1 MKKQI
6 YIGLG
11 IIVLIILALW
21 YFLGGESSSIET
33 ISTEVKRGEFRIT
46 VTTTGELEAKNA
58 EEIRGPDKLRNVR
71 IYRVKISDIV
81 PDGTVVDSG
90 DFVASLDRTELEG
103 RIKDQELDVE
113 KYETQLMKTKLD
125 TSLELRGLRDALVNQ
140 KFALEETKIKLEQ
153 SKYEPPATIRQ
164 IDIELEKAKRSYS
177 QSVENYQL
185 KLKKNIAN
193 VKEVQANLTKSNRKY
208 QEMVDVM
215 SEFTIYAPHQG
226 MVIYKRDWNG
236 KKRGVGAEISPWD
249 PVVATLPDLTEM
261 LSKTY
266 VNEIDISKVKAGQKV
281 EVGIDAFPE
290 KKFTGKVTEVANIG
304 QQLPGSNV
312 KVFEVIIG
320 VNEYDSVM
328 RPAMT
333 TKNVIITDVID
344 SVLFIPIECLYN
356 ADSVT
361 YVVSGSRRRQV
372 VVGKSNDTEVVI
384 RAGLDEGDK
393 VYLIPPEGYQD
404 FKLVRLNDDILKVFR
419 DEGIQKKLL
428 KIKNDSI
435 RAAKQANNKMKH
447 GMSPAAMKMMK
458 GRGGKGKMMKK
469 Q

>member
-6 YIGLG
+6 YITLG

-21 YFLGGESSSIET
+21 YFLGGESSSVET
-33 ISTEVKRGEFRIT
+33 ISTEVKRGEFKIT

-58 EEIRGPDKLRNVR
+58 EEIRGPDNLRKVR

-90 DFVASLDRTELEG
+90 DFVATLDRTELEG
-103 RIKDQELDVE
+103 RIKDQELEVE

-125 TSLELRGLRDALVNQ
+125 TSLELRGLRDQLINQ
-140 KFALEETKIKLEQ
+140 KFALEESKIKLEQ

-164 IDIELEKAKRSYS
+164 IEIELEKAERSYN

-185 KLKKNIAN
+185 KLKKNIAT
-193 VKEVQANLTKSNRKY
+193 VKEVQANLTKANRKY

-215 SEFTIYAPHQG
+215 GDFTIYAPRNG

-236 KKRGVGAEISPWD
+236 KKRGVGSEISPWD

-266 VNEIDISKVKAGQKV
+266 VNEIDISKVKVGQPV

-312 KVFEVIIG
+312 KVFEVIIE

-333 TKNVIITDVID
+333 TKNVIITDIID
-344 SVLFIPIECLYN
+344 SVLYIPIECLYN
-356 ADSVT
+356 IDTVT
-361 YVVSGSRRRQV
+361 YVVSGSKRKQV
-372 VVGKSNDTEVVI
+372 VVGKSNDTQVII
-384 RAGLDEGDK
+384 RAGLDEGDE

-404 FKLVRLNDDILKVFR
+404 FKLVRLSDDILRVFK
-419 DEGIQKKLL
+419 DEEMKKKLE
-428 KIKNDSI
+428 KIRNDSI
-435 RAAKQANNKMKH
+435 RAAKKAENKMKH
-447 GMSPAAMKMMK
+447 GMPPGAVKMRRGK
-458 GRGGKGKMMKK
+458 GGKR
-469 Q
+469 

>member
-6 YIGLG
+6 YITLG

-21 YFLGGESSSIET
+21 YFLGGESSSVET
-33 ISTEVKRGEFRIT
+33 ISTEVKRGEFKIT

-58 EEIRGPDKLRNVR
+58 EEIRGPDNLRKVR

-90 DFVASLDRTELEG
+90 DFVATLDRTELEG
-103 RIKDQELDVE
+103 RIKDQELEVE

-125 TSLELRGLRDALVNQ
+125 TSLELRGLRDQLINQ
-140 KFALEETKIKLEQ
+140 KFALEESKIKLEQ

-164 IDIELEKAKRSYS
+164 IEIELEKAERSYK

-185 KLKKNIAN
+185 KLKKSVAT
-193 VKEVQANLTKSNRKY
+193 VKEVQANLTKANRKY

-215 SEFTIYAPHQG
+215 GDFTIYAPRNG

-236 KKRGVGAEISPWD
+236 KKRGVGSEISPWD

-266 VNEIDISKVKAGQKV
+266 VNEIDISKVKVGQPV

-312 KVFEVIIG
+312 KVFEVIIE

-333 TKNVIITDVID
+333 TKNVIITDIID
-344 SVLFIPIECLYN
+344 SVLYIPIECLYN
-356 ADSVT
+356 IDTVT
-361 YVVSGSRRRQV
+361 YVVSGSKRKQV
-372 VVGKSNDTEVVI
+372 VVGKSNDTQVI
-384 RAGLDEGDK
+384 VRAGLDEGDE

-404 FKLVRLNDDILKVFR
+404 FKLVRLSDDILRVFK
-419 DEGIQKKLL
+419 DEEMKKKLE
-428 KIKNDSI
+428 KIRNDSI
-435 RAAKQANNKMKH
+435 RAAKKAENKMKH
-447 GMSPAAMKMMK
+447 GMPPGAVKMRRGK
-458 GRGGKGKMMKK
+458 GGKR
-469 Q
+469 

>member
-6 YIGLG
+6 YITLG

-21 YFLGGESSSIET
+21 YFLGGESSSVET
-33 ISTEVKRGEFRIT
+33 ISTEVKRGEFKIT

-58 EEIRGPDKLRNVR
+58 EEIRGPDNLRKVR

-90 DFVASLDRTELEG
+90 DFVATLDRTELEG
-103 RIKDQELDVE
+103 RIKDQELEVE

-125 TSLELRGLRDALVNQ
+125 TSLELRGLRDQLINQ
-140 KFALEETKIKLEQ
+140 KFALEESKIKLEQ

-164 IDIELEKAKRSYS
+164 IEIELEKAERSYK

-185 KLKKNIAN
+185 KLKKSVAT
-193 VKEVQANLTKSNRKY
+193 VKEVQANLTKANRKY

-215 SEFTIYAPHQG
+215 GDFTIYAPRNG

-236 KKRGVGAEISPWD
+236 KKRGVGSEISPWD

-266 VNEIDISKVKAGQKV
+266 VNEIDISKVKVGQPV

-312 KVFEVIIG
+312 KVFEVIIE

-333 TKNVIITDVID
+333 TKNVIITDIID
-344 SVLFIPIECLYN
+344 SVLYIPIECLYN
-356 ADSVT
+356 IDTVT
-361 YVVSGSRRRQV
+361 YVVSGSKRKQV
-372 VVGKSNDTEVVI
+372 VVGKSNDTQVII
-384 RAGLDEGDK
+384 RAGLDEGDE

-404 FKLVRLNDDILKVFR
+404 FKLVRLSDDILRVFK
-419 DEGIQKKLL
+419 DEEMKKKLE
-428 KIKNDSI
+428 KIRNDSI
-435 RAAKQANNKMKH
+435 RAAKKAENKMKH
-447 GMSPAAMKMMK
+447 GMPPGAVKMRRGK
-458 GRGGKGKMMKK
+458 GGKR
-469 Q
+469 

>member
-6 YIGLG
+6 YITLG

-21 YFLGGESSSIET
+21 YFLGGESSSVET
-33 ISTEVKRGEFRIT
+33 ISTEVKRGEFKIT

-58 EEIRGPDKLRNVR
+58 EEIRGPDNLRKVR

-90 DFVASLDRTELEG
+90 DFVATLDRTELEG
-103 RIKDQELDVE
+103 RIKDQELEVE

-125 TSLELRGLRDALVNQ
+125 TSLELRGLRDQLINQ
-140 KFALEETKIKLEQ
+140 KFALEESKIKLEQ

-164 IDIELEKAKRSYS
+164 IEIELEKAERSYK

-185 KLKKNIAN
+185 KLKKNIAT
-193 VKEVQANLTKSNRKY
+193 VKEVQANLTKANRKY

-215 SEFTIYAPHQG
+215 GDFTIYAPRNG

-236 KKRGVGAEISPWD
+236 KKRGVGSEISPWD

-266 VNEIDISKVKAGQKV
+266 VNEIDISKVKVGQPV

-312 KVFEVIIG
+312 KVFEVIIE

-333 TKNVIITDVID
+333 TKNVIITDIID
-344 SVLFIPIECLYN
+344 SVLYIPIECLYN
-356 ADSVT
+356 IDTVT
-361 YVVSGSRRRQV
+361 YVVSGSKRKQV
-372 VVGKSNDTEVVI
+372 VVGKSNDTQVII
-384 RAGLDEGDK
+384 RAGLDEGDE

-404 FKLVRLNDDILKVFR
+404 FKLVRLSDDILRVFK
-419 DEGIQKKLL
+419 DEEMKKKLE
-428 KIKNDSI
+428 KIRNDSI
-435 RAAKQANNKMKH
+435 RAAKKAENKMKH
-447 GMSPAAMKMMK
+447 GMPPGAVKMRRGK
-458 GRGGKGKMMKK
+458 GGKR
-469 Q
+469 